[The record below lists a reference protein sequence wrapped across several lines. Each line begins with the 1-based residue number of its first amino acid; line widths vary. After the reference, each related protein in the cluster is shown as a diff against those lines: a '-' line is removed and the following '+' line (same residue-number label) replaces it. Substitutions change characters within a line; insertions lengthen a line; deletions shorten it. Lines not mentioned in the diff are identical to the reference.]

1 MRVVPRPAAA
11 LSAFALSLLGALAL
25 PAAPAAA
32 DEVRDRSWHLDA
44 LGLAELHKITQGEGV
59 TVAVIDTG
67 VDATHPDLKNNVLS
81 GVDLHDEKTKG
92 RVDRQGHGTAMASL
106 IAGHG
111 HGPGNGDGVLGIAP
125 KAKILPVTVQ
135 SAKQGII
142 APDAV
147 AAGIDWAVDHG
158 ADVINVSLSSSSDS
172 DLDRAVDRA
181 YKKNVIV
188 VASVGNR
195 QDLVIGNPA
204 RHPGAIAVTGSNLN
218 GELGPESIPAE
229 ETDIAAPSVDLQRAV
244 PGGGYSQAT
253 SVSGA
258 TAIVSGAVAL
268 IRAKYPNLSA
278 FDTFKR
284 LLETTKDAGASG
296 RDPDFG
302 WGVLDLRQALTGEPD
317 GRANSTNASPTA
329 TPDPLSVWQH
339 QDPDEDWYSWLILGV
354 LLLLV
359 AVLVVVVVLVVRRR
373 RRRHAVQ
380 AAVPDVAGPL
390 SAGPPA
396 AGPSAGKPRTPAD
409 DSVWR
414 PPAR

>member
-11 LSAFALSLLGALAL
+11 LSALALSLLGALAL

-32 DEVRDRSWHLDA
+32 DEVRDRSWHLEA
-44 LGLAELHKITQGEGV
+44 LGLTELHKITQGEGV
-59 TVAVIDTG
+59 TVAVVDTG
-67 VDATHPDLKNNVLS
+67 VDATHPDLKGNVLP
-81 GVDLHDEKTKG
+81 GVDLHDKATKG

-111 HGPGNGDGVLGIAP
+111 HGPGNGDGVLGVAP

-142 APDAV
+142 APDAL
-147 AAGIDWAVDHG
+147 AAGIDWAVDNG
-158 ADVINVSLSSSSDS
+158 ADVINVSLTSSSDS
-172 DLDRAVDRA
+172 DLDRAVERA

-195 QDLVIGNPA
+195 QDLIIGNPA
-204 RHPGAIAVTGSNLN
+204 RRPGAIAVTGSDRK
-218 GELGPESIPAE
+218 GGLGPESIAAE
-229 ETDIAAPSVDLQRAV
+229 ETDIAAPSVDLQRAA
-244 PGGGYSQAT
+244 PGGGYSVAT

-258 TAIVSGAVAL
+258 TAVVSGAVAL
-268 IRAKYPNLSA
+268 VRAKYPNLSA

-284 LLETTKDAGASG
+284 LLETTKDAGTPG
-296 RDPDFG
+296 RDRDFG

-317 GRANSTNASPTA
+317 GRGGNTSASPTA
-329 TPDPLSVWQH
+329 TPDPLAVWKH
-339 QDPDEDWYSWLILGV
+339 QNPDEEWYSWLILGV
-354 LLLLV
+354 LLLIV
-359 AVLVVVVVLVVRRR
+359 AVLIPVVALLLRRPPRRR
-373 RRRHAVQ
+373 TAQTAMPHA
-380 AAVPDVAGPL
+380 AGPPPAAYP

-396 AGPSAGKPRTPAD
+396 SEPPAPAD